1 MKTQRKGKV
10 LFKTSRMEAAGL
22 RANPKKSAKALE
34 LTDSTPKQP
43 QQRDLTRATL
53 TKQAATH
60 MVDALKEDLRKQK
73 VPDPNTAPPLYE
85 SDSDATAIDAESSPM
100 QEPPRNLETESEDDS
115 SSKETPKLDNEIL
128 SALKELPKVVKTLKD
143 IVATM
148 KVAPA
153 SSSEVQHA
161 EVVSPPAEMMSLG
174 EGITIPKKTF
184 ERLSKTKMSVFTQE
198 LAVVMFGHDVL
209 ATSTLTGKKTMKT
222 ALDSIKVNALIDAV
236 IARFQ
241 GTTPSQVR
249 AVLRQKCNNESYAKK
264 IQESGKGD
272 KN

>member
-1 MKTQRKGKV
+1 
-10 LFKTSRMEAAGL
+10 
-22 RANPKKSAKALE
+22 
-34 LTDSTPKQP
+34 
-43 QQRDLTRATL
+43 
-53 TKQAATH
+53 

-73 VPDPNTAPPLYE
+73 VPDPNTAPPLYD

-100 QEPPRNLETESEDDS
+100 QEPLRNLETESEDDS
-115 SSKETPKLDNEIL
+115 SSQCPKKTPKLDDEIL

-143 IVATM
+143 IVAAM

-153 SSSEVQHA
+153 SSSEVQHTK
-161 EVVSPPAEMMSLG
+161 VVSPPAEMMSLG
-174 EGITIPKKTF
+174 EGITIPKRAF

-198 LAVVMFGHDVL
+198 LAVVIFGHEAL
-209 ATSTLTGKKTMKT
+209 ATSSLTGKKTTKT

-236 IARFQ
+236 ITRFE

-264 IQESGKGD
+264 IQESGVFRGD

>member
-1 MKTQRKGKV
+1 
-10 LFKTSRMEAAGL
+10 
-22 RANPKKSAKALE
+22 
-34 LTDSTPKQP
+34 
-43 QQRDLTRATL
+43 
-53 TKQAATH
+53 

-73 VPDPNTAPPLYE
+73 VPDPNTAPPLYDSD

-100 QEPPRNLETESEDDS
+100 QEPLRNLETESEDDS
-115 SSKETPKLDNEIL
+115 SSQCPKKTPKLDDEIL

-143 IVATM
+143 IVAAM

-153 SSSEVQHA
+153 SSSEVQHTK
-161 EVVSPPAEMMSLG
+161 VVSPPAEM
-174 EGITIPKKTF
+174 
-184 ERLSKTKMSVFTQE
+184 E
-198 LAVVMFGHDVL
+198 LAVVIFGHEAL
-209 ATSTLTGKKTMKT
+209 ATSSLTGKKTTKT

-236 IARFQ
+236 ITRFE

-264 IQESGKGD
+264 IQESGVFRGD